1 MSKHTKLALLV
12 VVLVLA
18 VVPAAFAGLSNVGVS
33 PDFNSVTTSNGF
45 PQWYTD
51 ANGVTVDLPTPAPIG
66 DGLTAPTMVYQPLVL
81 GVSNAVALRAGFDT
95 EAFYFNAKANPKGFQ
110 TAYGRIVMIAGLE
123 ASYANLTPT
132 EGQQVVFAR
141 IRIKA
146 PVKVA
151 GTYTLTHPW
160 GSETIN
166 VSAADI
172 NSTNKGI
179 FFTKDFGLNTGWNP
193 AGAGV
198 WSPVPPPGGFYSVLQ
213 SGNTMSTFL
222 RALSPAPQAGWIG
235 DGVTLSTVTGSP
247 TGYNTVRLQGPD
259 PNLDGKGHN
268 FVETSLWVVSGH
280 IPASTA
286 VPLPLSVDRV
296 TCSYIGPVENVD
308 LFLSSRPGATVT
320 VTDNK
325 APFPVLYSG
334 AVTDPSGKFYK
345 SFPGTTKSITVAVTS
360 ADPGFTPTTKTVRV
374 IDYVN
379 ITSAVYSQG
388 GTTPTLTVTAT
399 SSDFFSAAKNGRL
412 APTLTVTG
420 FGNMTVDASG
430 TYTLGPVAVTSPLP
444 PSITVNSTTGG
455 TDAIAVAITQ

>member
-1 MSKHTKLALLV
+1 MSTMSRHTKLALLV

-66 DGLTAPTMVYQPLVL
+66 DGLTAPTMVYQPLT
-81 GVSNAVALRAGFDT
+81 GASNAVALRAGFDT
-95 EAFYFNAKANPKGFQ
+95 EAFYYNAKADPKNFQ
-110 TAYGRIVMIAGLE
+110 TAYGKIVMISGLE

-146 PVKVA
+146 PVKVP

-166 VSAADI
+166 VTQANI

-193 AGAGV
+193 AGAG
-198 WSPVPPPGGFYSVLQ
+198 WSPVGAPGGFYSVLQ
-213 SGNTMSTFL
+213 PGNTMSTFL
-222 RALSPAPQAGWIG
+222 RALSPAPPAGWIG

-259 PNLDGKGHN
+259 ANLDGKGHN
-268 FVETSLWVVSGH
+268 FVETSLFVVSGH

-286 VPLPLSVDRV
+286 VPLPLKVDRA
-296 TCSYIGPVENVD
+296 TSSNLGGTPNID
-308 LFLSSRPGATVT
+308 LFLTSKQGATVT
-320 VTDNK
+320 VT
-325 APFPVLYSG
+325 AGGATVFTG
-334 AVTDPSGKFYK
+334 AVTDPSGKFYQ
-345 SFPGTTKSITVAVTS
+345 SFPGTATSITVAVTS
-360 ADPGFTPTTKTVRV
+360 ADPGFTPSSRTVPV
-374 IDYVN
+374 VEYVS
-379 ITSAVYSQG
+379 ITSAAYSVAG
-388 GTTPTLTVTAT
+388 NSLTVTAT
-399 SSDFFSAAKNGRL
+399 SGAA
-412 APTLTVTG
+412 AATLTVAG
-420 FGNMTVDASG
+420 FGDMTLAVG
-430 TYTLGPVAVTSPLP
+430 IYTLGPVALTSTLP
-444 PSITVNSTTGG
+444 PSITVTSSAGG
-455 TDAIAVAITQ
+455 TDTTPVAITP

>member
-1 MSKHTKLALLV
+1 MSKMSRHTKLALLIA
-12 VVLVLA
+12 VLVLA

-51 ANGVTVDLPTPAPIG
+51 ANGVTVDLPTPRPIG
-66 DGLTAPTMVYQPLVL
+66 DGLTAPTMVYQPLT
-81 GVSNAVALRAGFDT
+81 GASNAVALRAGFDT

-110 TAYGRIVMIAGLE
+110 TAYGKIVMISGLE

-166 VSAADI
+166 VTAADI

-193 AGAGV
+193 AGAG
-198 WSPVPPPGGFYSVLQ
+198 WSPVAPPGGFYSVLQ
-213 SGNTMSTFL
+213 PGNTMSTFL
-222 RALSPAPQAGWIG
+222 RAVNPAPPAGWIG

-268 FVETSLWVVSGH
+268 FVETSLFVVSGH

-286 VPLPLSVDRV
+286 VPLPLKVDRA
-296 TCSYIGPVENVD
+296 TSSSLGGTPNID
-308 LFLSSRPGATVT
+308 LFLTSKQGATVT
-320 VTDNK
+320 VT
-325 APFPVLYSG
+325 AGGAALFTG
-334 AVTDPSGKFYK
+334 AVTDPSGKFYQ
-345 SFPGTTKSITVAVTS
+345 SFPGTATSITVAVTS
-360 ADPGFTPTTKTVRV
+360 ADPGFTPATRTVPV
-374 IDYVN
+374 VEYVN
-379 ITSAVYSQG
+379 ITSAAYSVAG
-388 GTTPTLTVTAT
+388 NSLTVTAT
-399 SSDFFSAAKNGRL
+399 SGAAG
-412 APTLTVTG
+412 ATLNVAG
-420 FGNMTVDASG
+420 FGDMTLAAG
-430 TYTLGPVAVTSPLP
+430 TYTLGPVTLTSPLP
-444 PSITVNSTTGG
+444 PSITVNSSAGG
-455 TDAIAVAITQ
+455 TDTAQVAITP

>member
-1 MSKHTKLALLV
+1 MSKHSKIALLV
-12 VVLVLA
+12 VVLALA
-18 VVPAAFAGLSNVGVS
+18 LVPAAFAGLSAVGVS

-66 DGLTAPTMVYQPLVL
+66 DGLTAPTMVYQPLTAA
-81 GVSNAVALRAGFDT
+81 SNAVALRAGFDT
-95 EAFYFNAKANPKGFQ
+95 EAFYYNAKADPKNFK
-110 TAYGRIVMIAGLE
+110 TAYGKIVMISGLE

-160 GSETIN
+160 GTESIN

-193 AGAGV
+193 NGV
-198 WSPVPPPGGFYSVLQ
+198 GGWLSVAPPGGFYSVLQ

-222 RALSPAPQAGWIG
+222 RALNPAPPAGWIG

-259 PNLDGKGHN
+259 ANLDGKGHN
-268 FVETSLWVVSGH
+268 FVETSLFVVSGH
-280 IPASTA
+280 IPTSTA
-286 VPLPLSVDRV
+286 VPLPLSVDRA
-296 TCSYIGPVENVD
+296 TSSSLGGTPNID
-308 LFLSSRPGATVT
+308 LFLTSKQGATVA
-320 VTDNK
+320 VT
-325 APFPVLYSG
+325 AGGATLFTG
-334 AVTDPSGKFYK
+334 AVTDPSGKFYQ
-345 SFPGTTKSITVAVTS
+345 SFPGTATSITVAVTS
-360 ADPGFTPTTKTVRV
+360 ADPGFTPSTRTVPV
-374 IDYVN
+374 VEYVN
-379 ITSAVYSQG
+379 ITSAAYSVAG
-388 GTTPTLTVTAT
+388 NSLTVTAT
-399 SSDFFSAAKNGRL
+399 SGAAV
-412 APTLTVTG
+412 APTLTVSG
-420 FGNMTVDASG
+420 FGAMTLAAG
-430 TYTLGPVAVTSPLP
+430 TYTLGPVTLTSTLP
-444 PSITVNSTTGG
+444 PSITVSSSAGG
-455 TDAIAVAITQ
+455 TDTTPVVITP

>member
-1 MSKHTKLALLV
+1 MSTMSKHTKLALLAV
-12 VVLVLA
+12 ALVLA

-51 ANGVTVDLPTPAPIG
+51 ANGVTVELPTPRPIG
-66 DGLTAPTMVYQPLVL
+66 DGLTAPTMVYQPLTAQ
-81 GVSNAVALRAGFDT
+81 SNAVALRAGFDT
-95 EAFYFNAKANPKGFQ
+95 EAFYFNAKADPKNFQ

-146 PVKVA
+146 PVRVA
-151 GTYTLTHPW
+151 GTYTLTDPW

-166 VSAADI
+166 VTQANI

-193 AGAGV
+193 AGAG
-198 WSPVPPPGGFYSVLQ
+198 WSPVGAPGGFYSVLQ

-222 RALSPAPQAGWIG
+222 RALSPAPPAGWIG
-235 DGVTLSTVTGSP
+235 DGVTPSTVTGSP

-286 VPLPLSVDRV
+286 VPLPLSVDRA
-296 TCSYIGPVENVD
+296 TSSSPGGTPNID
-308 LFLSSRPGATVT
+308 LFLTSKQGATVT
-320 VTDNK
+320 VKDAASGT
-325 APFPVLYSG
+325 VLYSG
-334 AVTDPSGKFYK
+334 DVTDPSGKFYQ
-345 SFPGTTKSITVAVTS
+345 SFAGTAASITVAVTT
-360 ADPGFTPTTKTVRV
+360 AAPGFTPSTRTVPV
-374 IDYVN
+374 VEYVN
-379 ITSAVYSQG
+379 ITSAAYSVAG
-388 GTTPTLTVTAT
+388 NSLTVTAT
-399 SSDFFSAAKNGRL
+399 SGAAV
-412 APTLTVTG
+412 APTLTVSG
-420 FGNMTVDASG
+420 FGAMTLAAG
-430 TYTLGPVAVTSPLP
+430 TYTLGPVVLASTLP
-444 PSITVNSTTGG
+444 PSITVNSSAGG
-455 TDAIAVAITQ
+455 TDTTQVAITP

>member
-1 MSKHTKLALLV
+1 MSTMSRHTKLALLV

-18 VVPAAFAGLSNVGVS
+18 VVPAAFAGLSNVGVA

-66 DGLTAPTMVYQPLVL
+66 DGLTAPTMVYQPLT
-81 GVSNAVALRAGFDT
+81 GASNAVALRAGFDT
-95 EAFYFNAKANPKGFQ
+95 EAFYYNAKANPKGFQ
-110 TAYGRIVMIAGLE
+110 TAYGKIVMISGLE

-166 VSAADI
+166 VTAADI

-193 AGAGV
+193 AGAG
-198 WSPVPPPGGFYSVLQ
+198 WSPVAPPGGFYSVLQ
-213 SGNTMSTFL
+213 PGNTMSTFL
-222 RALSPAPQAGWIG
+222 RALSPAPPAGWIG

-259 PNLDGKGHN
+259 ANLDGKGHN

-286 VPLPLSVDRV
+286 VPLPLKVDRA
-296 TCSYIGPVENVD
+296 TSSNLGGTPNID
-308 LFLSSRPGATVT
+308 LFLTSKQGATVT
-320 VTDNK
+320 VSAGGATL
-325 APFPVLYSG
+325 FSG
-334 AVTDPSGKFYK
+334 AVTDPSGKFYQ
-345 SFPGTTKSITVAVTS
+345 SFPGAATSITVAVTS
-360 ADPGFTPTTKTVRV
+360 ADPGFTPSTRTVPV
-374 IDYVN
+374 VEYVN
-379 ITSAVYSQG
+379 ITSAAYSVAG
-388 GTTPTLTVTAT
+388 NSLTVTAT
-399 SSDFFSAAKNGRL
+399 SGAAG
-412 APTLTVTG
+412 ATLTVTG
-420 FGNMTVDASG
+420 FGDMTLAAG
-430 TYTLGPVAVTSPLP
+430 TYTLGPVTLASTLP
-444 PSITVNSTTGG
+444 PSITVNSSAGG
-455 TDAIAVAITQ
+455 TDATPVMITP